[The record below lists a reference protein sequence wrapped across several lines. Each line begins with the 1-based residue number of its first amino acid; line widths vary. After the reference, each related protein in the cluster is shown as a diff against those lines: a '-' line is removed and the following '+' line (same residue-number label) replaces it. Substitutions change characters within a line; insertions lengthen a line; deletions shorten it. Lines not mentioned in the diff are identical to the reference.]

1 MKGITTNAIPRL
13 IACLLALAL
22 LGGLLG
28 GAALADGGVTDVVD
42 AGVIRAAVESRISGT
57 DIFAAAGSDGL
68 TVGDAPVAD
77 VSDAEAADAPAP
89 DGAATLPWCRL
100 DSSSYDQTFTYGDE
114 GTFTLYMGY
123 GSYSPLTAAFV
134 AIVYA
139 GSNEEGNEVD
149 YIVDLIESSYSTH
162 TLTMPAYEFDAGTYY
177 LVVAALY
184 QDSTGEFV
192 VNEDSLDYCE
202 FTVAPRSV
210 AGASVTLTPSAVNAG
225 SAPTSAA
232 VVVDG
237 RTLTQDVDYTVRYAD
252 YASAGTGTATVTGR
266 GNYTGTATATFT
278 VKAQLP
284 FTDVPSNASYYA
296 ALQWAYGSGIVKGTS
311 ATTFSPNDDCT
322 RGQFALMLYRLAGK
336 PDVTGVANPFKDVKS
351 SAAYYRAVLWA
362 YNEGI
367 IKGTSATTFN
377 PNGTVT
383 RGQIV
388 LMLYRMAGKPAVTNT
403 TNPFSDVKPSD
414 SCYRAVLWAVEK
426 GITKGTSA
434 TTFAPNN
441 PCTRYQ
447 LVLFLYRFNNIMGYI

>member
-1 MKGITTNAIPRL
+1 M
-13 IACLLALAL
+13 
-22 LGGLLG
+22 
-28 GAALADGGVTDVVD
+28 
-42 AGVIRAAVESRISGT
+42 
-57 DIFAAAGSDGL
+57 
-68 TVGDAPVAD
+68 
-77 VSDAEAADAPAP
+77 
-89 DGAATLPWCRL
+89 
-100 DSSSYDQTFTYGDE
+100 
-114 GTFTLYMGY
+114 
-123 GSYSPLTAAFV
+123 
-134 AIVYA
+134 
-139 GSNEEGNEVD
+139 
-149 YIVDLIESSYSTH
+149 
-162 TLTMPAYEFDAGTYY
+162 
-177 LVVAALY
+177 
-184 QDSTGEFV
+184 
-192 VNEDSLDYCE
+192 NEDSNDFCE

-210 AGASVTLTPSAVNAG
+210 AGASVKLTPSAVNAG

-278 VKAQLP
+278 VKAVLP

-311 ATTFSPNDDCT
+311 ATTFSPNDNCT